1 MLKNLWYVACLA
13 DELDQRPRAARM
25 LGHDFVL
32 FRSAEGAIACLAD
45 TCVHRG
51 APLSQG
57 RCVAAGVQCPYHG
70 WVYGHDGR
78 CVQIPAL
85 GQDARIPERA
95 RVDAY
100 PVAERFGLVWV
111 FLGDLADRARPAIPD
126 FLPEYLDADGW
137 AFLHGRFDYAANWER
152 VFENHID
159 SAHTHF
165 IHADFGNPDDPRVP
179 TATVHTEGLGAWAEH
194 SYKPRPKRGPLGQL
208 LDEHR
213 PMVRTRLAFDLGGMG
228 VRLAIRMTET
238 MRQVVF
244 QAFTP
249 VDDTHCISHYIQ
261 ARNFLT
267 EPEHDASMRA
277 DLEKI
282 FTEDRQIL
290 ERLRPVLA
298 PESPAGEV
306 SVGSD
311 ALPAAFRQQVRRWRS
326 AHGRVRSPDRS
337 GIDSISAIASPARS
351 GSGGWVFP
359 SA

>member
-13 DELDQRPRAARM
+13 DELGEQPRAARM

-32 FRSAEGAIACLAD
+32 YRVASGEIACLAD

-57 RCVAAGVQCPYHG
+57 RCVAAGVECPYHG
-70 WVYGHDGR
+70 WVYGPDGR
-78 CVQIPAL
+78 CLRIPSL
-85 GQDARIPERA
+85 GEGARIPERA

-100 PVAERFGLVWV
+100 PVVERFGLVWV
-111 FLGDLADRARPAIPD
+111 FLGDLDEHTRPAIAD
-126 FLPEYLDADGW
+126 FLPEYLQAEGW
-137 AFLHGRFDYAANWER
+137 RFLHGRFDYAANWER

-165 IHADFGNPDDPRVP
+165 IHPDFGNRQDPKVSP
-179 TATVHTEGLGAWAEH
+179 ATVHTDGLGAWAEH
-194 SYKPRPKRGPLGQL
+194 SYKPRPKRGPLGAL
-208 LDEHR
+208 IDEHR
-213 PMVRTRLAFDLGGMG
+213 PPVRTRLAFDLGGLC
-228 VRLAIRMTET
+228 VRLSIRMTES
-238 MRQVVF
+238 MRQIVF

-249 VDDTHCISHYIQ
+249 VDDTHCFSHYIQ

-267 EPEHDASMRA
+267 EAQHDAVMRA

-298 PESPAGEV
+298 PATAAGEV
-306 SVGSD
+306 TVGSD

-326 AHGRVRSPDRS
+326 EHGRVHSAERS
-337 GIDSISAIASPARS
+337 GMDVISTIASPARS
-351 GSGGWVFP
+351 QSSAWVFP
-359 SA
+359 AV